1 MTNGKSIPKRSLGS
15 SGIEV
20 SAIGLGCM
28 SLSGIY
34 GASGDDDGIALI
46 QEALDQGITLLD
58 TSDMYGFG
66 HNEELVGKAIRGRRS
81 EVVLA
86 TKFGNLGGR
95 GGKIADG
102 RPEYVF
108 SACAASLK
116 RLGVEVIDLYYQH
129 RIDPTVPVE
138 DTVGAMARLVEQGKV
153 RALGLSEARPDTIRR
168 AHAVHSIA
176 AVQNEF
182 SLLYRAEAE
191 ETLQTT
197 RELKIGFVAYSPLGR
212 GLLTGTVGG
221 PENMA
226 ETDARRRHPRFA
238 AENLSRN
245 MALVHRIE
253 EISRRKRCTAGQL
266 ALAWLLAQGEDI
278 VPIPGTKRRER
289 LLENIGAL
297 SVELTDDD
305 LVQIADAIPVGA
317 AAGLRYPE
325 AQMKSVYL

>member
-1 MTNGKSIPKRSLGS
+1 MNKSASIPKRSLGS

-28 SLSGIY
+28 SLSGVY
-34 GASGDDDGIALI
+34 GTSDDNAGIAVI
-46 QEALDQGITLLD
+46 HEALDRGITLLD
-58 TSDMYGFG
+58 SSDMYGFG
-66 HNEELVGKAIRGRRS
+66 HNEELVGKAIKGRRS

-102 RPEYVF
+102 RPEYVM
-108 SACAASLK
+108 SACEASLK
-116 RLGVEVIDLYYQH
+116 RLGVDVIDLYYQH
-129 RIDPTVPVE
+129 RIDPTVPIE
-138 DTVGAMARLVEQGKV
+138 DTVGAMSKLVAQGKV
-153 RALGLSEARPDTIRR
+153 RALGLSEARPATIRR
-168 AHAVHSIA
+168 ARAVHKIA

-182 SLLYRAEAE
+182 SLLYRTEAE
-191 ETLQTT
+191 ETLHTT
-197 RELKIGFVAYSPLGR
+197 RELNISFVAYSPLGR
-212 GLLTGTVGG
+212 GLLTGAV
-221 PENMA
+221 ENTDSLA

-238 AENLSRN
+238 ADNLGHN
-245 MALVHRIE
+245 MTLVHRIE
-253 EISRRKRCTAGQL
+253 EIARRKNCTPGQL

-278 VPIPGTKRRER
+278 VPIPGTKRKER

-297 SVELTDDD
+297 AID
-305 LVQIADAIPVGA
+305 LSDNDLAQISEAIPSGA

>member
-212 GLLTGTVGG
+212 GLLTGAVGG
-221 PENMA
+221 AENMA